1 MLSPLLAQTVAQQI
15 LTPYMSVFFVAFL
28 VCLVVTPIV
37 RRLALSNGIVD
48 VPDLLRKNHREP
60 IAYLGGVAIFIG
72 WLIGILASNFV
83 DPHTIDTVGGNATV
97 EFPISIVIGGIAIVM
112 TGMLDDIY
120 GISPRLKIGGQL
132 FAAAGLA
139 LDDIG
144 HRFVENS
151 FALLGLGFIP
161 DVVVYALGTVLLAFL
176 VVAGCNAVNLI
187 DGLDGLASGVCAIAT
202 AGFLV
207 VAVIVAS
214 RSLESPLLLDDALRT
229 DPIRIVMCLAVI
241 GAILGFLPYN
251 FNPATIFMGDAGS
264 LLLGFFAVTSI
275 LLFADTDGAALKL
288 ATVCLIIFAV
298 PITDTSLAILRR
310 KLRGKPIFAPD
321 NEHLHHLLRRSGYS
335 VRQSVGLMYLAGLSF
350 AAMGVVMVAID
361 LPWLYIMAI
370 FCVIY
375 GFILVT
381 VFKVA
386 RNLAARDRGE
396 VALPTPVAE
405 RIAGERADGQP
416 HQGQD
421 PGTPHPHGTNGMN
434 GTHGHADLSDP
445 AASHPGPR

>member
-1 MLSPLLAQTVAQQI
+1 MPYPSLAQLDASQVLA
-15 LTPYMSVFFVAFL
+15 PYMSVFFVAFVVSL
-28 VCLVVTPIV
+28 VATPLM

-72 WLIGILASNFV
+72 WLIGILACNFV
-83 DPHTIDTVGGNATV
+83 TPHTLDIPGGGITV

-144 HRFVENS
+144 QRFVENS
-151 FALLGLGFIP
+151 LNLMGLGYMP
-161 DVVVYALGTVLLAFL
+161 DVLVYCLGTVLLAFL

-207 VAVIVAS
+207 IATLVAI
-214 RSLESPLLLDDALRT
+214 ESAALTGNLGDSLRT

-241 GAILGFLPYN
+241 GAILGFLPFN

-264 LLLGFFAVTSI
+264 LLLGFFCVTSI
-275 LLFADTDGAALKL
+275 LLFADTGSRALNL
-288 ATVCLIIFAV
+288 ATASLIVFAV
-298 PITDTSLAILRR
+298 PVTDTSLAIIRR
-310 KLRGKPIFAPD
+310 KMRGKPIFSPD

-335 VRQSVGLMYLAGLSF
+335 VRQSVGILYAVGLAF
-350 AAMGVVMVAID
+350 AAIGVTLVALD
-361 LPWLYIMAI
+361 LRWRYVLAV
-370 FCVIY
+370 FLVIY
-375 GFILVT
+375 AFILVT

-386 RNLAARDRGE
+386 RNLAARDA
-396 VALPTPVAE
+396 VAATKPDAAPQPDLPPEAPGAE
-405 RIAGERADGQP
+405 RFPDSKPLASIS
-416 HQGQD
+416 
-421 PGTPHPHGTNGMN
+421 TNG
-434 GTHGHADLSDP
+434 HDSPAPDAPSPGH
-445 AASHPGPR
+445 